1 MSGADILIVVAT
13 AGEAALLGELGA
25 RLVVCGVGPVAAALA
40 TQRALLGGPAP
51 ALVVSA
57 GIGGAF
63 PGSGLQLG
71 QAALASEML
80 YGDLG
85 AWDEGEFLPLD
96 ALGLSALPEGAGTAA
111 QRAGRFAAWDGGSAF
126 AARAGLAYGP
136 FVTLSSVTGSDEQAA
151 ALARR
156 VPGVLI
162 EGMEGAGVAHA
173 AALHGVPCT
182 ELRGVSNPVGPRDRS
197 GWQIGPA
204 LAAMT
209 AGLAQLTQAVRG

>member
-1 MSGADILIVVAT
+1 MSAADILIVVAT
-13 AGEAALLGELGA
+13 AGEAALLGGLGA
-25 RLVVCGVGPVAAALA
+25 RTVVCGVGPVAAALA
-40 TQRALLGGPAP
+40 TQRALLSGPVP

-63 PGSGLQLG
+63 PGNGLQLG

-96 ALGLSALPEGAGTAA
+96 ALGLSALPDGVGTAS
-111 QRAGRFAAWDGGSAF
+111 QQAGRFAAWAGAEQF
-126 AARAGLAYGP
+126 AAHAGLAYGP
-136 FVTLSSVTGSDEQAA
+136 FVTLSSVTGSSGQAA

-156 VPGVLI
+156 FPGVLI

-173 AALHGVPCT
+173 AALSGAPCT

-197 GWQIGPA
+197 QWQIGPA
-204 LAAMT
+204 LAALN
-209 AGLAQLTQAVRG
+209 AGLARLVQAFE